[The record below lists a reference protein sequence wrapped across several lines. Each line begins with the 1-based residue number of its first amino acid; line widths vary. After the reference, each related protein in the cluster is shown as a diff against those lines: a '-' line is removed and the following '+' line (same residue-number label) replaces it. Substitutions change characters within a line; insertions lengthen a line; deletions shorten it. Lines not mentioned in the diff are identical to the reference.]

1 MSGSLMAPAHAGA
14 RIENHP
20 CSPIGETACADF
32 SSGDQKP
39 DGFLLM
45 LEQGKIFEEKQPQ
58 ETAAVLQDMIQDI
71 APKKMYNQF
80 RDLGPERMKEED
92 TAFVFEGRNVVC
104 HVDEERGISFPKAGD
119 LLAAGAS
126 REHFRYLFSIDE
138 RPFWLFASF
147 EENSDARA
155 VLAALNAGKAG
166 SEEDHAA
173 AESGA
178 GNSNGIVD
186 FRKAGNLNE
195 TEERKQNLFSPE
207 PLRVLRRTQP
217 QVECYA
223 GETAYHLYVWYRDNA
238 FCGRCGE
245 RMEYS
250 GKERAMICPACGNVV
265 YPKIAPA
272 VIVGILNPAKDQ
284 IVMTRYAGR
293 EYKGHALVAGFCEI
307 GETAED
313 TVRREVLEEVGLH
326 VRDIRYY
333 KSQPWGFDSNLL
345 FGYYCTADETEP
357 IHMDDGELARA
368 VWVPREEIGEEPRNL
383 SLTAE
388 MIMNFRDG
396 KV

>member
-1 MSGSLMAPAHAGA
+1 
-14 RIENHP
+14 
-20 CSPIGETACADF
+20 
-32 SSGDQKP
+32 
-39 DGFLLM
+39 
-45 LEQGKIFEEKQPQ
+45 
-58 ETAAVLQDMIQDI
+58 MIQDI

-80 RDLGPERMKEED
+80 RNLGSEEMQDED
-92 TAFVFEGRNVVC
+92 TAFVFEGRSVVC
-104 HVDEERGISFPKAGD
+104 HVDEERGISFPTAGD

-147 EENSDARA
+147 EEDSDVRA
-155 VLAALNAGKAG
+155 VLAALNDAQ
-166 SEEDHAA
+166 SE
-173 AESGA
+173 
-178 GNSNGIVD
+178 
-186 FRKAGNLNE
+186 
-195 TEERKQNLFSPE
+195 FSPE
-207 PLRVLRRTQP
+207 PLRVLRRTKP
-217 QVECYA
+217 QAECYA
-223 GETAYHLYVWYRDNA
+223 GETAYHLYVWYRDNV

-245 RMEYS
+245 QMEYS
-250 GKERAMICPACGNVV
+250 GKERAMICPSCGNVV

-272 VIVGILNPAKDQ
+272 VIVGILNPAKDK
-284 IVMTRYAGR
+284 IVITRYAGR

-345 FGYYCTADETEP
+345 FGYYCTADETES
-357 IHMDDGELARA
+357 IHMDDGELSRA
-368 VWVPREEIGEEPRNL
+368 VWVSREEIGEEPRSL

-396 KV
+396 QA